1 MVASEALAGSMLPE
15 RPVQAEGLE
24 VHEVDDGLVVYQS
37 QPECVHHLNSTA
49 ALVFDLC
56 DGSST
61 VPEISGQLAGA
72 FGSTSV
78 PDRAAEE
85 CIADLWSKGVIV

>member
-1 MVASEALAGSMLPE
+1 
-15 RPVQAEGLE
+15 
-24 VHEVDDGLVVYQS
+24 
-37 QPECVHHLNSTA
+37 
-49 ALVFDLC
+49 LC
-56 DGSST
+56 DGSNT

-72 FGSTSV
+72 FGSNAV